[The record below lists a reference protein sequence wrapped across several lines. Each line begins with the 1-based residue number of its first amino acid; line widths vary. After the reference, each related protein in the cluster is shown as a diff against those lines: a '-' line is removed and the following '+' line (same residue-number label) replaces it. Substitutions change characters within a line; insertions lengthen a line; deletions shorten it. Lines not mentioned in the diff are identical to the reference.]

1 MVEIEDESNIVER
14 EIGRC
19 SWCGELDREKKVY
32 ASPGDDIENP
42 KAYHEKCFK
51 ALQMFMML
59 AWSNDENKSTEELVA
74 MANAFTG
81 IENKKKKKK

>member
-1 MVEIEDESNIVER
+1 MVEQENQNIERDMEKC
-14 EIGRC
+14 G
-19 SWCGELDREKKVY
+19 WCGETDREKKVY

-59 AWSNDENKSTEELVA
+59 AWLNTENKSTEELVQ
-74 MANAFTG
+74 MANAFSG
-81 IENKKKKKK
+81 IENKKKKRNI